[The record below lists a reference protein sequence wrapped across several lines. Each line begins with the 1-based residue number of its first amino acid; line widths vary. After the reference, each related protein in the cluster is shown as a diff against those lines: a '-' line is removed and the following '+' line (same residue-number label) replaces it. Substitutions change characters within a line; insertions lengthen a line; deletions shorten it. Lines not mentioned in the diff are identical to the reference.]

1 VVIYEENKYRPDT
14 DGACGVSTGA
24 VSHVRRMVGRGGGVV
39 NDTNVARYVEERTGY
54 EVLSVEKYS
63 NGYYVVL
70 DLGGS
75 PQYELLVFPNGVV
88 HPEPQSVMWR
98 GAPVR
103 ISEEQ
108 ARSIAQSWLSR
119 YFPGAEIEEVYTFP
133 GYYTYH
139 FKIGDDMQM
148 LSVNAYSGAVWFH
161 SWHGKYL
168 GEVGH

>member
-1 VVIYEENKYRPDT
+1 MRKI
-14 DGACGVSTGA
+14 GISLLLTGLA
-24 VSHVRRMVGRGGGVV
+24 AFLQAQCPMMGRWGRAGGVV

-63 NGYYVVL
+63 NGYYVVVG
-70 DLGGS
+70 LGGS

-108 ARSIAQSWLSR
+108 TRSIAQSWLSR
-119 YFPGAEIEEVYTFP
+119 YSPGA
-133 GYYTYH
+133 
-139 FKIGDDMQM
+139 
-148 LSVNAYSGAVWFH
+148 
-161 SWHGKYL
+161 
-168 GEVGH
+168 